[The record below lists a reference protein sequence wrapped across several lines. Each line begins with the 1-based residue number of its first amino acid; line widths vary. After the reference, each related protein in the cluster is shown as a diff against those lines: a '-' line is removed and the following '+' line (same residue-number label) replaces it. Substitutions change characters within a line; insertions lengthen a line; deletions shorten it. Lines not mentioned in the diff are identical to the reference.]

1 MCNIV
6 NMLYLANIFVKIQ
19 MSTIKIKKILP
30 LDVIMIVSY
39 NNVTKFTIFR
49 SSMGIDQIGQS

>member
-1 MCNIV
+1 MCNIM
-6 NMLYLANIFVKIQ
+6 NMLYVVIIFIKIQ

-49 SSMGIDQIGQS
+49 LSMGIDQIGQS